1 MTDPNRRL
9 AEAINELYRGLRRL
23 PSTPPMSDV
32 EASVLARLRAHGQLR
47 ISYLAAEEHVS
58 QPAMTQLVNR
68 LERDGRV
75 ARTRDSADRRAV
87 LVSLTQNGRDA
98 FESRIQ
104 HRIQSIMG
112 LIANLDQS
120 QRELLYAAA
129 ESLSELVDDEK
140 IPSELPADY
149 TPPEN

>member
-1 MTDPNRRL
+1 MTDPNRSL
-9 AEAINELYRGLRRL
+9 AESINELYRGLRRL

-32 EASVLARLRAHGQLR
+32 EASVLARLRSHGQLR
-47 ISYLAAEEHVS
+47 ISYLAGEEHVS

-75 ARTRDSADRRAV
+75 ARTRDQQDRRAV

-112 LIANLDQS
+112 LIANLEPE
-120 QRELLYAAA
+120 QRELLYVASDAI
-129 ESLSELVDDEK
+129 SELVDDEK
-140 IPSELPADY
+140 IPSQLPDDY
-149 TPPEN
+149 VPGAE